1 MVTYDDQKGFFFEV
15 KCRSKKLEKMSNKV
29 VKVLGF
35 SVRESQLAIKT
46 ANFSFTVKDGK
57 ELVKEAQVNS
67 EELILAKLAGSI
79 HAIGNLIGLTL
90 NVDLKSIQIEVS
102 GVVDEALQ
110 QQHLDAGVFKKIE
123 VVVKPTSTASIVLLK
138 EWIDAVKLACPVFAN
153 FKQQTPTIVTLVK
166 EYDHVNVA

>member
-1 MVTYDDQKGFFFEV
+1 M
-15 KCRSKKLEKMSNKV
+15 SKKV

-46 ANFSFTVKDGK
+46 ANFSFTVRDGK
-57 ELVKEAQVNS
+57 ELVREAQVDS
-67 EELILAKLAGSI
+67 EELLLAKLAGSI
-79 HAIGNLIGLTL
+79 HAVGNLLGSTL

-102 GVVDEALQ
+102 GELRDSLKQEGVN
-110 QQHLDAGVFKKIE
+110 AGAFRQIDVI
-123 VVVKPTSTASIVLLK
+123 VKPTSTASIVVLK
-138 EWIDAVKLACPVFAN
+138 EWMDAVKLACPVFAN

>member
-1 MVTYDDQKGFFFEV
+1 M
-15 KCRSKKLEKMSNKV
+15 SKKV

-46 ANFSFTVKDGK
+46 ANFSFTVRDGK
-57 ELVKEAQVNS
+57 ELVKETQVDS
-67 EELILAKLAGSI
+67 EELLLAKLAGSI
-79 HAIGNLIGLTL
+79 HAVGNLLGSRL

-102 GVVDEALQ
+102 GELRDSQ
-110 QQHLDAGVFKKIE
+110 QQGGLNAGAFRQIDVI
-123 VVVKPTSTASIVLLK
+123 VKPTSTASIVVLK
-138 EWIDAVKLACPVFAN
+138 EWMDAVKSTCPVFAN

>member
-1 MVTYDDQKGFFFEV
+1 
-15 KCRSKKLEKMSNKV
+15 MSEKV

-46 ANFSFTVKDGK
+46 ANFSFTVRDGR
-57 ELVKEAQVNS
+57 ELVRAAQVDS
-67 EELILAKLAGSI
+67 EELLLAKLAGSI
-79 HAIGNLIGLTL
+79 HAVGNLVGSTL

-102 GVVDEALQ
+102 GVLNEIQ
-110 QQHLDAGVFKKIE
+110 QKEELNASAFRQIDVI
-123 VVVKPTSTASIVLLK
+123 VKPTSTASIVVLK
-138 EWIDAVKLACPVFAN
+138 EWMDAVKSACPVFAN

>member
-1 MVTYDDQKGFFFEV
+1 
-15 KCRSKKLEKMSNKV
+15 MSNKV

>member
-1 MVTYDDQKGFFFEV
+1 M
-15 KCRSKKLEKMSNKV
+15 SKRV

-57 ELVKEAQVNS
+57 ELVSEVQVDS

-79 HAIGNLIGLTL
+79 HAIGTLIGSTL

-102 GVVDEALQ
+102 GVVKEQ
-110 QQHLDAGVFKKIE
+110 EHTGVFDAGTFKQID
-123 VVVKPTSTASIVLLK
+123 VIVKPTSTASIVLLK
-138 EWIDAVKLACPVFAN
+138 EWIDAVKTACPVFTN

>member
-1 MVTYDDQKGFFFEV
+1 M
-15 KCRSKKLEKMSNKV
+15 SKRV

-57 ELVKEAQVNS
+57 ELVRDTQVDS

-79 HAIGNLIGLTL
+79 HAVGNLIGSTL

-102 GVVDEALQ
+102 GIVKDDLQ
-110 QQHLDAGVFKKIE
+110 KQGMDAGAFKQID
-123 VVVKPTSTASIVLLK
+123 VIVKPTSTASILVLK

-153 FKQQTPTIVTLVK
+153 FKQQTATIITLVK
-166 EYDHVNVA
+166 EYDHVKVA

>member
-1 MVTYDDQKGFFFEV
+1 M
-15 KCRSKKLEKMSNKV
+15 SKKV

-46 ANFSFTVKDGK
+46 ANFSFTVRDGR
-57 ELVKEAQVNS
+57 ELMRAAQVDS
-67 EELILAKLAGSI
+67 EELLLAKLAGSI
-79 HAIGNLIGLTL
+79 HAVGNLVGSTL

-102 GVVDEALQ
+102 GVLNEIQ
-110 QQHLDAGVFKKIE
+110 QKEELNASAFRQIDVI
-123 VVVKPTSTASIVLLK
+123 VKPTSTASIVVLK
-138 EWIDAVKLACPVFAN
+138 EWMDAVKSACPVFAN

>member
-1 MVTYDDQKGFFFEV
+1 M
-15 KCRSKKLEKMSNKV
+15 SKKV

-46 ANFSFTVKDGK
+46 ANFSFTVRDGR
-57 ELVKEAQVNS
+57 ELVRAAQVDS
-67 EELILAKLAGSI
+67 EELLLAKLAGSI
-79 HAIGNLIGLTL
+79 HAVGNLVGSTL

-102 GVVDEALQ
+102 GVLNEIQ
-110 QQHLDAGVFKKIE
+110 QKEELNASAFRQIDVI
-123 VVVKPTSTASIVLLK
+123 VKPTSTASIVVLK
-138 EWIDAVKLACPVFAN
+138 EWMDAVKSACPVFAN